1 MEQFMKLRLMPKKLN
16 RMKNNTNLYKWIIF
30 LAGIGLLLAVYL
42 LWQQLSRPA
51 FQPCYVNSYINC
63 DAVISGPVAKTL
75 GIPTPLY
82 GLCGYII
89 ILIAALMR
97 KPKLLLGVATFG
109 LIFCLRLGYIE
120 LFQLKV
126 ICPVCISCQ
135 LIMLAIFLIGYRL
148 HFAKTTSEKH
158 EISHE

>member
-1 MEQFMKLRLMPKKLN
+1 
-16 RMKNNTNLYKWIIF
+16 MKNNTAYYTWIKI
-30 LAGIGLLLAVYL
+30 LATIGLILAIYL
-42 LWQQLSRPA
+42 LWQQYFRPE
-51 FQPCYVNSYINC
+51 FQPCYVNSVVNC
-63 DAVISGPVAKTL
+63 DAVISGAVAKTF

-82 GLCGYII
+82 GFVGYII
-89 ILIAALMR
+89 ILLSAYLR
-97 KPKLLLGVATFG
+97 KTKLLFGVATFG
-109 LIFCLRLGYIE
+109 LIFCLWIGYIE

-148 HFAKTTSEKH
+148 HFAKPTSEKH